1 MRTRSLLLLAAGAV
15 AAGLLYRRRRGG
27 GDGGERVDLYFS
39 DGSLLA
45 LSGGD
50 AAARRLLPF
59 AREILMTVPPP

>member
-1 MRTRSLLLLAAGAV
+1 MRARSVLLVAAGAV
-15 AAGLLYRRRRGG
+15 AAALLYRRRQA

-59 AREILMTVPPP
+59 AREILMTVAPR